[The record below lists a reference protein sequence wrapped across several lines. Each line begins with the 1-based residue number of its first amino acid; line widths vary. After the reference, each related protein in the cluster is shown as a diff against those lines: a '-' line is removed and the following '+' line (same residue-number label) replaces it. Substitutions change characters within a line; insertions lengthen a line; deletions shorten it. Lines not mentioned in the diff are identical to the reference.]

1 MDILVLHQDMPGQF
15 KHLAPA
21 LARDPA
27 NRVVFLARRDDVDFP
42 GVRRTTTPHP
52 APRIAIFVCT
62 RPRCCLP
69 QRIALVYQTADIAR
83 LRNARG

>member
-1 MDILVLHQDMPGQF
+1 MPGQF

-42 GVRRTTTPHP
+42 GVRRTSHRYFRLHETAVLP
-52 APRIAIFVCT
+52 AATDRSRVS
-62 RPRCCLP
+62 
-69 QRIALVYQTADIAR
+69 D
-83 LRNARG
+83 G